1 MKRDVAAN
9 NTAFKISDIKRLA
22 SDATDRISQ
31 ETISKTIK
39 HAEKIEQEYWK
50 KDGLRIINPPVEPVR
65 IQIDDSSS
73 ESSDSDSDIEYE

>member
-9 NTAFKISDIKRLA
+9 NTTFKIADIKRLA

-50 KDGLRIINPPVEPVR
+50 KDGL